1 MSLIGRVVRKA
12 LRHPAIVEPASYLIR
27 RRGPTQIGQATWD
40 REYETGRWDYLGD
53 LAEMPRYA
61 LIAGYCRIIAS
72 TTSLL
77 DIGCGNGLLST
88 WICQDRNHRYVGIDI
103 SNTAIQQARER
114 SVNQARFEVA
124 DAAIFDPG
132 DQFDVI
138 VFNEML
144 YYMASP
150 ESVLER
156 YKGFLRPGGVF
167 IISMWR
173 TTTSLRTWRRCTS
186 RLKVIDEVRVR
197 AANTNESGIRL
208 CRPKQDPE
216 LVAGF

>member
-1 MSLIGRVVRKA
+1 MSLIRRVVSKA

-27 RRGPTQIGQATWD
+27 RRGPTGIGQATWD
-40 REYETGRWDYLGD
+40 REYKTGQWDYLGGR
-53 LAEMPRYA
+53 AEMPRYA
-61 LIAGYCRIIAS
+61 IIAGYCRFIAS
-72 TTSLL
+72 TASLL

-88 WICQDRNHRYVGIDI
+88 WICRDRNHRYVGIDI
-103 SNTAIQQARER
+103 SNAAIRQARER
-114 SVNQARFEVA
+114 RVNQARFEVA

-150 ESVLER
+150 ESVLEH
-156 YKGFLRPGGVF
+156 YEGFLRSGGVF

-173 TTTSLRTWRRCTS
+173 TTTSLQTWRRCAS
-186 RLKVIDEVRVR
+186 RLKLIDEVRVR
-197 AANTNESGIRL
+197 SANTNEWDVRL
-208 CRPKQDPE
+208 CRPSKILTGTVE
-216 LVAGF
+216 